1 MAFRPLNPLPS
12 PDEVLRRLD
21 PKPGETY
28 GYISREDVRFG
39 WIYFLTILRNL
50 DIDTGGKPKPD
61 KDNQCGAPPWSIRD
75 SYTVGDLVFYKGQV
89 YRAAGDIAT
98 LGPVPDMTSDWQ
110 PVGTEPTVSV
120 ALAAGQDPT
129 NFRFTGM
136 PREGDILFN
145 LPDKHTWIFG
155 PQGWQHVLTPPVD
168 SVFGGMLVVNAAPAH
183 QFEPDTLPTNDPAF
197 PGTYYVAAEEVVIPA
212 TFPTA
217 SLRGV
222 TVRPGDW
229 LVDDGFNWVWI
240 QMSQEPQVYTTTD
253 VTGDTPATW
262 VFGTSPI
269 NGDMFVNTTDH
280 RHWVRMPDPS
290 TPAASL
296 WVELT
301 TPLPTVTTS
310 TTAGETPTTNPP
322 ANPQERDWF
331 VNLTDGLAWLAIDDP
346 ANAGTP
352 LWQQISTLPPVVTSF
367 TAGAGASV
375 PAPDDDPNTHV
386 FTDPPRPGDIYVVH
400 NADGRSQT
408 WIAIP
413 GFGSY
418 QPVFWQHTA
427 SLPPQ
432 YTLSQTSGETP
443 TAPGTATL
451 PTQTDA
457 GDIFIN
463 HADSTMWVAVP
474 DAAGTAIE
482 WQLVGSASE
491 QFIVSQT
498 SGETPILP
506 GTATMPATTN
516 RGDVFV
522 NHSDGLVWLAVPV
535 FNTGNAIEWQ
545 PLNQAPDVTVSTTP
559 GENPTGALTFGPH
572 IGAWIYAES
581 GTMVNGH
588 FDDDGAGT
596 IHLSDQHSTGTPPA
610 ALLGAISAGDI
621 LRLKPNANT
630 YTDYTVGMSVQDQT
644 AGRSG
649 YVITY
654 TSKSVTGMPVAVGVA
669 TPLLASSAGSSTPL
683 AGRRNDEFINTAD
696 GLAWVYADDTGSGSP
711 GWVPLPEASMASLTV
726 TAQASI
732 EPSTYQPSLT
742 PEAQDLFVNQAD
754 KRVWLAVEDLAAPGT
769 VIWQEVGG
777 ERPQVTVST
786 LPGDAPTTHLA
797 PLGTWT
803 RARQA
808 TVVAPATIQVRGTG
822 PGTAVLMEQTDLA
835 GHNEM
840 ATLSQVQVGDTV
852 RIRDASG
859 VNGYDVDVTVARTT
873 RNPNSQTDDLLML
886 NGTVTVVGTAP
897 AVGAALT
904 VTFPSGALTPKRDDV
919 FVNKADALTWVYA
932 DDDGSGSPGW
942 VLLSSAQPRVTVST
956 VAGEDPFAA
965 SLHALDGWTFVDPA
979 GSPPVTT
986 GQGQLRSDRLLLSAT
1001 DAAGADKTA
1010 ALAAIPPGR
1019 ELEINDVGLNA
1030 VVITVDSVTT
1040 SGVAPD
1046 LVYEFAYTTT
1056 TGAFTHAYPFQG
1068 MISQNV
1074 PRILAS
1080 RDDVF
1085 INTQDAKTWVYADD
1099 DGTGR
1104 PGWVALPSGSR
1115 PGVTVSNTA
1124 GDDPTTGFGVGFGS
1138 WVTAAGPTPA
1148 VGEMVV
1154 TPTTVTVHITDGNGD
1169 NMTADLS
1176 AIASGSQVRLKAIG
1190 ANDWVNFDVTS
1201 VAPAVGGATTWTATG
1216 TITRSHGGAQPL
1228 GTAIEL
1234 VHDLP
1239 QGDRNDVFINTKDD
1253 KTWVY
1258 ADDDGNGTPGWVRIG
1273 GARVTTS
1280 PNPSA
1285 TPTTITPALSTPD
1298 AGDVFINTNDKMTWI
1313 YDGENSQW
1321 LPLSSAAVSGL
1332 NLLGIIAAPNPDYE
1346 LGTWELA
1353 AGGSLANGKFTISQL
1368 SPGDLTLMPYDAG
1381 GANHEVDILNMNI
1394 VAGDK
1399 IVMQSLTDPDV
1410 RILCDVQS
1418 VAPRTGG
1425 ASNAFVFNGHIETSW
1440 QSGQSV
1446 AAPPS
1451 TMRFGL
1457 EKYEPHQT
1465 AWADLAY
1472 ELRKGQ
1478 LTPGG
1483 YLMVDH
1489 IRDTG
1494 NPALPGLPA
1503 ATPMNIGDWLVAL
1516 DSDGDGTSDR
1526 FHLVRHDKP
1535 PTPGVTVGEIKMW
1548 PTTHPPADHFICDG
1562 TIFSATQYPELAR
1575 VLGGNRLPDMRDR
1588 FVRGYNPNGNK
1599 GGVKTTH
1606 EWLTGKP
1613 RTQFRTNT
1621 VQSHRHEGWYRD
1633 PGSSGGPYD
1642 GTGSGSYFSWQKENT
1657 EPSGGHDHYIWTGG
1671 DAETRPDN
1679 IIMAFIIQAR

>member
-1 MAFRPLNPLPS
+1 MVFRPMNPLPS
-12 PDEVLRRLD
+12 PEEVLARLD
-21 PKPGETY
+21 PKPGELA
-28 GYISREDVRFG
+28 GYIEREDVRFG
-39 WIYFLTILRNL
+39 WIYFLTVLRGL
-50 DIDTGGKPKPD
+50 TTGDKSRPDHD
-61 KDNQCGAPPWSIRD
+61 KDKSVQGGAPPWSIRD
-75 SYTVGDLVFYKGQV
+75 PYSAGDLVFYQGQV
-89 YRAAGDIAT
+89 YRAAGDIT
-98 LGPVPDMTSDWQ
+98 TMGPIPGTTPDWL

-120 ALAAGQDPT
+120 ALAATQDPT

-136 PREGDILFN
+136 PREGDVLFN

-168 SVFGGMLVVNAAPAH
+168 SVFGGMLVVHAAPAH
-183 QFEPDTLPTNDPAF
+183 QFQPDTLPTNDPAF

-222 TVRPGDW
+222 TIRPGDW
-229 LVDDGFNWVWI
+229 LVDDGSEWVWI
-240 QMSQEPQVYTTTD
+240 QMSQEPQAYTTTD

-269 NGDMFVNTTDH
+269 NGDMFVNTADH
-280 RHWVRMPDPS
+280 RHWVRMPDPH
-290 TPAASL
+290 TPATSL

-443 TAPGTATL
+443 TAPGTATM

-482 WQLVGSASE
+482 WQLVGAAADR
-491 QFIVSQT
+491 FIVSQT

-506 GTATMPATTN
+506 GTATMPTTTK

-522 NHSDGLVWLAVPV
+522 NHADGLVWLAVPIRS
-535 FNTGNAIEWQ
+535 TGTAIEWQ
-545 PLNQAPDVTVSTTP
+545 PLNSIPDVTVSTTP

-596 IHLSDQHSTGTPPA
+596 ILLSDQHSTGTPPV
-610 ALLGAISAGDI
+610 ALLGAIGPGDI

-644 AGRSG
+644 VGRSG
-649 YVITY
+649 YIITY
-654 TSKSVTGMPVAVGVA
+654 TSKTVTGMPITVGVA

-754 KRVWLAVEDLAAPGT
+754 KRVWLAIEDPTTPGT

-777 ERPQVTVST
+777 ERPDVTVST
-786 LPGDAPTTHLA
+786 LPGDAPATHLA

-808 TVVAPATIQVRGTG
+808 TVVAPATLQVRGTG

-859 VNGYDVDVTVARTT
+859 VNGYDVDVATARTT
-873 RNPNSQTDDLLML
+873 RNPSSATDDLLML

-942 VLLSSAQPRVTVST
+942 VLLSSAQPRVTVSN

-1068 MISQNV
+1068 MVSQNV

-1085 INTQDAKTWVYADD
+1085 VNTPDAIAWIYADD
-1099 DGTGR
+1099 DGTGN
-1104 PGWVALPSGSR
+1104 PGWVLLAETRELLHVKEDYLRADDIHASDLFDKSQFQVGRWALTAQEITINPADVPAGEFMHHHGWAGNFQFPHTLPEGTWLERYEDNIAVYPPPNLRPS
-1115 PGVTVSNTA
+1115 VTVTNTA
-1124 GDDPTTGFGVGFGS
+1124 GDDPTTGFGIGFGS

-1154 TPTTVTVHITDGNGD
+1154 TPTTVTVNVTDGNGND
-1169 NMTADLS
+1169 MTADLA
-1176 AIASGSQVRLKAIG
+1176 AIAVGSQLRLKSIG
-1190 ANDWVNFDVTS
+1190 ANNWVNFDVT
-1201 VAPAVGGATTWTATG
+1201 AVTATGSATWTATG
-1216 TITRSHGGAQPL
+1216 TITRSQGGAQPL

-1239 QGDRNDVFINTKDD
+1239 QGELNDEFINTADKRHWIHDGTDWVELPGGGRPDVTVSTQPNATPPATGEQDDVFISTLTGKS
-1253 KTWVY
+1253 WIH
-1258 ADDDGNGTPGWVRIG
+1258 DG
-1273 GARVTTS
+1273 
-1280 PNPSA
+1280 
-1285 TPTTITPALSTPD
+1285 
-1298 AGDVFINTNDKMTWI
+1298 
-1313 YDGENSQW
+1313 
-1321 LPLSSAAVSGL
+1321 
-1332 NLLGIIAAPNPDYE
+1332 
-1346 LGTWELA
+1346 
-1353 AGGSLANGKFTISQL
+1353 
-1368 SPGDLTLMPYDAG
+1368 
-1381 GANHEVDILNMNI
+1381 
-1394 VAGDK
+1394 
-1399 IVMQSLTDPDV
+1399 
-1410 RILCDVQS
+1410 
-1418 VAPRTGG
+1418 
-1425 ASNAFVFNGHIETSW
+1425 TSW
-1440 QSGQSV
+1440 QELMNPGRTSSLHGIV
-1446 AAPPS
+1446 AAQN
-1451 TMRFGL
+1451 T
-1457 EKYEPHQT
+1457 EPHEFL
-1465 AWADLAY
+1465 WSDLAA
-1472 ELRKGQ
+1472 ELPNMVVGS
-1478 LTPGG
+1478 
-1483 YLMVDH
+1483 YLIVDH
-1489 IRDTG
+1489 LTT
-1494 NPALPGLPA
+1494 APGLQA
-1503 ATPMNIGDWLVAL
+1503 GGVNSATGANIGDWLVAV
-1516 DSDGDGTSDR
+1516 DASAPKNGIPDA
-1526 FHLVRHDKP
+1526 FHVVRHD
-1535 PTPGVTVGEIKMW
+1535 TQAAAGVTVGEIKMW
-1548 PTTHPPADHFICDG
+1548 PSATPPANHFICDG

-1621 VQSHRHEGWYRD
+1621 VQSHRHEGWFRD
-1633 PGSSGGPYD
+1633 PGTSGGPYD
-1642 GTGSGSYFSWQKENT
+1642 GTGSGSYFNWQKENT